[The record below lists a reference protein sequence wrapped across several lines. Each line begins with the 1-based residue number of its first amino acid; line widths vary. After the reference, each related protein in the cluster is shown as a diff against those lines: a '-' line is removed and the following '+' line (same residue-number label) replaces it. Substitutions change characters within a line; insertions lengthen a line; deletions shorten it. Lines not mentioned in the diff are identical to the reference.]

1 MTRNGY
7 NPLYKNEFSLDMN
20 ILVKFIL
27 GLEFVEN
34 EFQAIQLAE
43 KMILSIDSNRD
54 GKVSLKDFEFLIE
67 EYLSHMMESKIR

>member
-1 MTRNGY
+1 MTTNGY

>member
-1 MTRNGY
+1 MTTNGY

-27 GLEFVEN
+27 GMEFVEN

>member
-1 MTRNGY
+1 MTTNGY

-43 KMILSIDSNRD
+43 KMIHSIDSNRD